1 MNSTRHSGLCIV
13 IALLLLAITPAAGE
27 LGDDDSF
34 GPSFSSNDRYVTF
47 YSDATNLVAGGT
59 SGERHVFV
67 RDRNTGIN
75 TLVSRS
81 SAGVEGD
88 FFSTVSS
95 LSADGRYVA
104 FQSAATNL
112 VSGDINNKLDIFV
125 RDRQTG
131 TTTRISKSSAGAE
144 GNGDSTYPSIS
155 SDDGRYV
162 AFQSAATNL
171 VAGDGDTNGKTDIF
185 VRDRNTGSTY
195 LVSKNSG
202 GVEGNGDSGNPEI
215 SADGRY
221 VTFESAAN
229 NLVTGDTNSVTDVFV
244 RDRTTGTTTRVSRD
258 SAGVQGNG
266 LSLDPSISD
275 DGRFVAF
282 GSAAT
287 NLVSGDTNGERDVFV
302 RDRQTGTTTKVSKS
316 SAGVA
321 GDALSGT
328 PSISADGRYVVFE
341 STATN
346 LVSGDTN
353 AKFDVFVRDRQTGTT
368 TRVSKS
374 SAGAEGNDISE
385 YPTISAD
392 GRYVTFESD
401 ATNLVSGDTNGAVDV
416 FVRDRQ
422 AGTTTRVSKS
432 NAGVEGDDASLNP
445 AISSDGR
452 YVAFHSIATNLVSG
466 DTNGNSDIF
475 VRDRQTGTTT
485 RVSRDSAGVEG
496 NDDSYTP
503 SISADG
509 RYVTFESDATNLV
522 SGDTNAMYD
531 IFVRDRQTG
540 TTTLVARDSAGVVG
554 NGPSEYPTISSDGRY
569 VAFHSIATNLVSGDT
584 NAMYDIFVRDRQ
596 TGTTTLVS
604 KS

>member
-374 SAGAEGNDISE
+374 SAGAEGNDFS
-385 YPTISAD
+385 Y
-392 GRYVTFESD
+392 YSD
-401 ATNLVSGDTNGAVDV
+401 
-416 FVRDRQ
+416 
-422 AGTTTRVSKS
+422 
-432 NAGVEGDDASLNP
+432 
-445 AISSDGR
+445 ISSDGR
-452 YVAFHSIATNLVSG
+452 YVAYQSFATNLVAG
-466 DTNGNSDIF
+466 DTNAKFDIF
-475 VRDRQTGTTT
+475 VRDRQTGTTYL
-485 RVSRDSAGVEG
+485 VSRS
-496 NDDSYTP
+496 
-503 SISADG
+503 
-509 RYVTFESDATNLV
+509 
-522 SGDTNAMYD
+522 
-531 IFVRDRQTG
+531 
-540 TTTLVARDSAGVVG
+540 
-554 NGPSEYPTISSDGRY
+554 
-569 VAFHSIATNLVSGDT
+569 
-584 NAMYDIFVRDRQ
+584 
-596 TGTTTLVS
+596 
-604 KS
+604 

>member
-1 MNSTRHSGLCIV
+1 VNIIVRPRVYRLGLCIV
-13 IALLLLAITPAAGE
+13 IALLVLTVLP
-27 LGDDDSF
+27 
-34 GPSFSSNDRYVTF
+34 
-47 YSDATNLVAGGT
+47 VAG
-59 SGERHVFV
+59 
-67 RDRNTGIN
+67 
-75 TLVSRS
+75 
-81 SAGVEGD
+81 A
-88 FFSTVSS
+88 
-95 LSADGRYVA
+95 
-104 FQSAATNL
+104 Q
-112 VSGDINNKLDIFV
+112 
-125 RDRQTG
+125 
-131 TTTRISKSSAGAE
+131 
-144 GNGDSTYPSIS
+144 GDSDSYYPS
-155 SDDGRYV
+155 
-162 AFQSAATNL
+162 
-171 VAGDGDTNGKTDIF
+171 
-185 VRDRNTGSTY
+185 
-195 LVSKNSG
+195 
-202 GVEGNGDSGNPEI
+202 I

-221 VTFESAAN
+221 VTFES
-229 NLVTGDTNSVTDVFV
+229 D
-244 RDRTTGTTTRVSRD
+244 
-258 SAGVQGNG
+258 
-266 LSLDPSISD
+266 
-275 DGRFVAF
+275 
-282 GSAAT
+282 
-287 NLVSGDTNGERDVFV
+287 
-302 RDRQTGTTTKVSKS
+302 
-316 SAGVA
+316 
-321 GDALSGT
+321 
-328 PSISADGRYVVFE
+328 
-341 STATN
+341 ATN

-496 NDDSYTP
+496 NGDSNYPSLSADGRYVAFWSNANNLVSGDTNAVTDVFVRDRQTGTTTRVSRDSAGVEGNDDSLRPSISADGRYVAFWSYATNLVTGDTNGAVDVFVRDRQTGTTTRVSRDSAGVEGNDDSYTP